1 MNDSKQLAILKALTT
16 QLERVT
22 PGNGYDFDFS
32 GKVFRGRLLFGTETA
47 VPFVSILEDPRPG
60 QADSVGDGQ
69 YVRKPTWR
77 LLVQG
82 WAQDD
87 DANPLDPA
95 YGMKASAEKVLA
107 RLVQKDKS
115 GRPLFPDEYLLG
127 KRVISI
133 DIGPGVC
140 RPGTD
145 VSSVAF
151 FYLPVVIEYGEDLSQ
166 PFE

>member
-1 MNDSKQLAILKALTT
+1 MTDPKQLAVLKALTT
-16 QLERVT
+16 QLQMVT
-22 PGNGYDFDFS
+22 PGNGYDFDFTD
-32 GKVFRGRLLFGTETA
+32 KVFRGRTLFGSETI

-60 QADSVGDGQ
+60 QADSVGDTQ
-69 YVRKPTWR
+69 YIRKPTWR

-87 DANPLDPA
+87 PDNPLDPA
-95 YGMKASAEKVLA
+95 YRMKASAEQVLA
-107 RLVQKDKS
+107 RLVQKDRS
-115 GRPLFPDEYLLG
+115 GRPVFPDEYLLG
-127 KRVISI
+127 KRAISI
-133 DIGPGVC
+133 AIGPGVC

-145 VSSVAF
+145 VSTVAF